1 MLLAASSAA
10 FAPAS
15 PGFGPRHALRAAAA
29 HMLPRVHG
37 ASSRTV
43 LAGLRAQ
50 LGDIPTNRAAPSD
63 KELPEITEAM
73 MVHYVTSIYAYVLS
87 DG

>member
-29 HMLPRVHG
+29 YGHTLPRVGG
-37 ASSRTV
+37 ASSRPM

-73 MVHYVTSIYAYVLS
+73 MVHYVTSI
-87 DG
+87 

>member
-10 FAPAS
+10 FAPVS
-15 PGFGPRHALRAAAA
+15 PGFGPRHSLRAAAA
-29 HMLPRVHG
+29 HTLPRDRG
-37 ASSRTV
+37 SSSRPM

-73 MVHYVTSIYAYVLS
+73 MVHYVTSIYVYVL
-87 DG
+87 